1 MTRRGCRQ
9 RRQPSNRRGRPRR
22 ASRAAIDDDSGSTL
36 PLTALYAALACALI
50 LVITA
55 ASSLYLERKRLFTV
69 ADGAAL
75 AGAEAWSFSAAA
87 TGTDTPAVEFD
98 EAALRRVV
106 DDYLTAAESA
116 AGFDEFRLIKVESA
130 DGRGV
135 AVALAARWRWPGT
148 GGLVPVDVPLEVV
161 ATARSIIR

>member
-1 MTRRGCRQ
+1 MMRRDRF
-9 RRQPSNRRGRPRR
+9 RPRTWR
-22 ASRAAIDDDSGSTL
+22 ARLRDESGSTL
-36 PLTALYAALACALI
+36 PLIALYAALAGALI

-75 AGAEAWSFSAAA
+75 AAAEAWAFSANA
-87 TGTDTPAVEFD
+87 TGAGAPTVDFD
-98 EAALRRVV
+98 DVALRRAV
-106 DDYLTAAESA
+106 DDYLVASDAA
-116 AGFDEFRLIKVESA
+116 AGFEQLRLVRVESA

-135 AVALAARWRWPGT
+135 AVVLAAHWRWPGL
-148 GGLVPVDVPLEVV
+148 GGVAPVDVPLEVV

>member
-1 MTRRGCRQ
+1 M
-9 RRQPSNRRGRPRR
+9 
-22 ASRAAIDDDSGSTL
+22 SRVRLRDESGSTL
-36 PLTALYAALACALI
+36 PLIALYAVLAAALI
-50 LVITA
+50 VVVTA

-75 AGAEAWSFSAAA
+75 AGAEAWSFSVSAP
-87 TGTDTPAVEFD
+87 GTDAPAVEFD
-98 EAALRRVV
+98 DASLRRAVE
-106 DDYLTAAESA
+106 DYLAASEAA
-116 AGFDEFRLIKVESA
+116 AGFDGFRLVKVDSA

-135 AVALAARWRWPGT
+135 AVALAARWTWPGA